1 MSRQK
6 YTLISYL
13 HIYILRE
20 GLFIPAPCIWGKP
33 PYIYENCFARAF
45 GGEGGTCAVL
55 YLVAAETP
63 TALETNQHVTY
74 DTVLDFDL

>member
-1 MSRQK
+1 M
-6 YTLISYL
+6 LISDLDLVAAETPTALKTMQHEFY
-13 HIYILRE
+13 Y
-20 GLFIPAPCIWGKP
+20 
-33 PYIYENCFARAF
+33 
-45 GGEGGTCAVL
+45 AVL